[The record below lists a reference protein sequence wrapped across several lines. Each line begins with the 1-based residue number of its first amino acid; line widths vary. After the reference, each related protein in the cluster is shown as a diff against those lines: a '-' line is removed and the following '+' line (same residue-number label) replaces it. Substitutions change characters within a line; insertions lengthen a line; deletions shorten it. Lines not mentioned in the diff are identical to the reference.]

1 MLNRVNTTGGQMGFL
16 LLPGFAMTSFS
27 LAVEALY
34 SANQLSG
41 ATLYDWRLYS
51 PDGAA
56 VQASNGTP
64 IMPHE
69 ALGPTAWPQL
79 VLVCASLGAQQPN
92 DARVLAW
99 LKDQARRG
107 VGLGALSSGSRVLAR
122 AGLLKG
128 YRCTI
133 HWEDLPGFREEYPAI
148 QVTDRVFEID
158 RNRYTCS
165 GGTAALDMML
175 HIIATDHGKELAAA
189 ISDLFVQERARSSSD
204 LQRIG
209 RQVRHQTKSPK
220 LDAAISLMDANVE
233 APLAL
238 SEIASRINVTPR
250 HLERLFEKHCACS
263 PRRYYRM
270 LRLGHARLLLVRT
283 GMSILDIA
291 LAAGFLSPSHFT
303 KCYREHFGRT
313 PTEERRCA
321 I

>member
-1 MLNRVNTTGGQMGFL
+1 
-16 LLPGFAMTSFS
+16 
-27 LAVEALY
+27 
-34 SANQLSG
+34 
-41 ATLYDWRLYS
+41 
-51 PDGAA
+51 
-56 VQASNGTP
+56 
-64 IMPHE
+64 
-69 ALGPTAWPQL
+69 
-79 VLVCASLGAQQPN
+79 
-92 DARVLAW
+92 
-99 LKDQARRG
+99 
-107 VGLGALSSGSRVLAR
+107 
-122 AGLLKG
+122 
-128 YRCTI
+128 
-133 HWEDLPGFREEYPAI
+133 
-148 QVTDRVFEID
+148 VFEID

-233 APLAL
+233 TPLAL
-238 SEIASRINVTPR
+238 SEIAHRINVTPR
-250 HLERLFEKHCACS
+250 HLERLFEKHCVCS

-270 LRLGHARLLLVRT
+270 LRLAHARLLLVRT